1 MVNLVIGS
9 PRLMIERHRS
19 YQLFALLAGM
29 SLLLTAC
36 FRDASEVVQQQPVA
50 RQVASPT
57 LVEDAEPTAVEEAEP
72 TTAPPKATED
82 VAPTEQEVDQFALT
96 ATALIALQTQP
107 AASEDS
113 SSGVQGDAV
122 PAPQPTA
129 IPLVRATIPPGEDCV
144 HEIRAGDTLFQLSL
158 AYGVTVDDIARA
170 SEIGNPDR
178 IAVGQQV
185 TIPKCGTTGFIPPP
199 TSPPPPTVDPA
210 TSPPTSEPAELEIAS
225 ADDTRG
231 TLVEQAQTTL
241 LDNAQLNAD
250 ADFSIQAAALPT
262 SAGSYT
268 VQQNDTLFG
277 IALQLGTTVD
287 VLAALNDITDV
298 DSLTAGEVL
307 QTP

>member
-1 MVNLVIGS
+1 
-9 PRLMIERHRS
+9 MIKRHRS

-36 FRDASEVVQQQPVA
+36 FRDTSEVMQQQPVA

-57 LVEDAEPTAVEEAEP
+57 PVEEAEPTAVEEAEATTVVEAEA
-72 TTAPPKATED
+72 TTAPPKATDD

-107 AASEDS
+107 ALIEDS
-113 SSGVQGDAV
+113 PGGVQDDAD
-122 PAPQPTA
+122 PALQPTA
-129 IPLVRATIPPGEDCV
+129 IPPARATIPPGEDCV

-170 SEIGNPDR
+170 SEIDNPDR

-185 TIPKCGTTGFIPPP
+185 TIPGCGTTGFIPPP
-199 TSPPPPTVDPA
+199 TSVPPPTIDPA
-210 TSPPTSEPAELEIAS
+210 TIPPTSEPAELEIAS
-225 ADDTRG
+225 AGDTRD

-241 LDNAQLNAD
+241 LDNAQLGAD
-250 ADFSIQAAALPT
+250 TEFSIQSASSPT
-262 SAGSYT
+262 SGGSYT
-268 VQQNDTLFG
+268 VEQHDTLYG

-287 VLAALNDITDV
+287 VLAALNDIADV
-298 DSLTAGEVL
+298 DSLTAGVVL